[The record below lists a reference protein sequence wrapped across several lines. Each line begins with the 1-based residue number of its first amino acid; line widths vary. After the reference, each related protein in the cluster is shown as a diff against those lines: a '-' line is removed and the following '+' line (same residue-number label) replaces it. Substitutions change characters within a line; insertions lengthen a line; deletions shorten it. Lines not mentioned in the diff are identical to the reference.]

1 MTRRYCRPDRE
12 VLWGL
17 AAGRCAYPGC
27 TQVCVKEATEHDP
40 TVPVGIAAHIIA
52 HSDTGPR
59 GDPDFPEAARGRYE
73 NLILLCP
80 THHAI
85 VDKQPYTFTSDELR
99 QWKADLEAWVRESLA
114 AAISAVGFAELEV
127 VTEAILSAPERA
139 SSDFAVTDPR
149 EKMAHNDLTERVHFL
164 LTMGLA
170 KAREVHHYVE
180 GVAAVDPQFP
190 ERLKAGFVEEYNRLV
205 AEGVCGDALFEALVD
220 FASQGSP
227 DLKYRAAGLAVLAY
241 LFEKCEVFEK

>member
-1 MTRRYCRPDRE
+1 
-12 VLWGL
+12 
-17 AAGRCAYPGC
+17 
-27 TQVCVKEATEHDP
+27 VKEATEHDP
-40 TVPVGIAAHIIA
+40 IVPVGIVAHIIA

-59 GDPDFPEAARGRYE
+59 GDPSFPEAERGRYE

-85 VDKQPYTFTSDELR
+85 VDKQPYTFRSDQLR
-99 QWKADLEAWVRESLA
+99 QWKADLEAWVRDSLA
-114 AAISAVGFAELEV
+114 AAILAVGFAEFAELGV

-139 SSDFAVTDPR
+139 STDFAVTDPR

-180 GVAAVDPQFP
+180 GVAAVDPHFP

-205 AEGVCGDALFEALVD
+205 GKGVCGDALFESLVE

-241 LFEKCEVFEK
+241 LFEKCEVFGK